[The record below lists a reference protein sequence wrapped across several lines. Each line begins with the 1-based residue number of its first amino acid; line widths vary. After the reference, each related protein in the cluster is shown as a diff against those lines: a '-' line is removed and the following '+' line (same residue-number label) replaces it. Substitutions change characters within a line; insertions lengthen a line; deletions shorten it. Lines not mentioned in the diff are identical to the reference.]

1 MANKDNKPI
10 EEYLIK
16 LVPQLDKEKYEK
28 EKSKIDNLL
37 RGVKNYEKVA
47 TKEDIALA
55 KRQVS
60 LQTALSK
67 LTAQKE
73 KTERE
78 RLKTQKE
85 SIKKTTLELKQ
96 QKESARLKKVQ
107 DTISN
112 GENKKLSSLIKQ
124 GLSGNFGSLGKSGVI
139 LTAIFGVLKIIKDY
153 TEKIVD
159 ESTKLS
165 NSLISGSSAFV
176 DKNTR
181 STMATFGVGSMTAMG
196 INNALS
202 LMGISTSDMATM
214 TGGQMQLFA
223 ELMQQWT
230 EGMSIIDK
238 SAISEYN
245 EYMQSFQKDI
255 ASIKL
260 DAQIAFYKYLV
271 ENRETINSLLNSV
284 TQIFSLI
291 IDYATGS
298 TGQQILTLLTQISTF
313 VINAL
318 TMSAKLSNMLSPIL
332 DIILAIAN
340 VVMSVIN
347 IIYTAIQW
355 VFDKVSGILDFLGID
370 VSPITEGLSD
380 FSNLISSGSNYVYD
394 SAVSGSG
401 TNYNGN
407 GNYGTITITQTTNN
421 SFTGSDS
428 NSYAVANSMA
438 QSQQTWL
445 SRQLATSILE

>member
-1 MANKDNKPI
+1 MTNKPI
-10 EEYLIK
+10 EEYIIKLTPSLDMTKYEEEKQKLQKALNKDFSSSSSIGNKQSANAQKDSDKAIRRANAEALLELRQIKKERELIK
-16 LVPQLDKEKYEK
+16 LKK
-28 EKSKIDNLL
+28 EKSNFD
-37 RGVKNYEKVA
+37 
-47 TKEDIALA
+47 
-55 KRQVS
+55 
-60 LQTALSK
+60 
-67 LTAQKE
+67 
-73 KTERE
+73 
-78 RLKTQKE
+78 
-85 SIKKTTLELKQ
+85 
-96 QKESARLKKVQ
+96 
-107 DTISN
+107 
-112 GENKKLSSLIKQ
+112 KLSIRQKLSPLSNSAKGASSLL
-124 GLSGNFGSLGKSGVI
+124 GGNTAGAIASFGKVNFALM
-139 LTAIFGVLKIIKDY
+139 AIFGVLKLIKDY
-153 TEKIVD
+153 TEKILD

-165 NSLISGSSAFV
+165 NSLISGSSSFV

-202 LMGISTSDMATM
+202 LMGISRSDMATM
-214 TGGQMQLFA
+214 TGGQMQFFA

-230 EGMSIIDK
+230 EGMSSIDK

-260 DAQIAFYKYLV
+260 DAQIEFYKYLI
-271 ENRETINSLLNSV
+271 ENRETINTLLGNI
-284 TQIFSLI
+284 TRIFDLVMDFAI
-291 IDYATGS
+291 GS
-298 TGQQILTLLTQISTF
+298 TGQQVITLLTQIASF
-313 VINAL
+313 VISVISEVFQL
-318 TMSAKLSNMLSPIL
+318 IEMFSFVL
-332 DIILAIAN
+332 DIAIPLA
-340 VVMSVIN
+340 N
-347 IIYTAIQW
+347 IIMSIILLLNTAFRWLLDKIS
-355 VFDKVSGILDFLGID
+355 VFINAIGVDTAS
-370 VSPITEGLSD
+370 LSSD
-380 FSNLISSGSNYVYD
+380 MNDLTSFISSGSNYIYD

>member
-1 MANKDNKPI
+1 MANKPI
-10 EEYLIK
+10 EEYIIKLTPSLDMTKYEEEKQKLQKALNKDFSSSSSIGNKQSANAQKDSDKAIRRANAEALLELRQIKKERELIK
-16 LVPQLDKEKYEK
+16 LKK
-28 EKSKIDNLL
+28 EKSNFD
-37 RGVKNYEKVA
+37 
-47 TKEDIALA
+47 
-55 KRQVS
+55 
-60 LQTALSK
+60 
-67 LTAQKE
+67 
-73 KTERE
+73 
-78 RLKTQKE
+78 
-85 SIKKTTLELKQ
+85 
-96 QKESARLKKVQ
+96 
-107 DTISN
+107 
-112 GENKKLSSLIKQ
+112 KLSIRQKLSPLSNSAKGASSLL
-124 GLSGNFGSLGKSGVI
+124 GGNTAGAIASFGKVNFALM
-139 LTAIFGVLKIIKDY
+139 AIFGVLKIIKDY

-165 NSLISGSSAFV
+165 NSLISGNSAFV
-176 DKNTR
+176 DQNTR

-202 LMGISTSDMATM
+202 LMGISRSDMATM
-214 TGGQMQLFA
+214 TGGQMQFFS

-230 EGMSIIDK
+230 EGMSSIDK

-260 DAQIAFYKYLV
+260 DAQIEFYKYLV
-271 ENRETINSLLNSV
+271 NNRETINLLMNSV

-291 IDYATGS
+291 MDFATGS
-298 TGQQILTLLTQISTF
+298 TGQQIMTLLTQLSTF
-313 VINAL
+313 VIQVL
-318 TMSAKLSNMLSPIL
+318 TMSFELISILSPIL
-332 DIILAIAN
+332 DIILSIAN

-347 IIYTAIQW
+347 IIYSALNW
-355 VFDKVSGILDFLGID
+355 VLDKLSGLLDFLGID
-370 VSPITEGLSD
+370 ISPATEA
-380 FSNLISSGSNYVYD
+380 ISSGSNYIYD

-445 SRQLATSILE
+445 SRQLATNILE

>member
-10 EEYLIK
+10 EEYIIK
-16 LVPQLDKEKYEK
+16 LTPSLDMTKYEE
-28 EKSKIDNLL
+28 EKQKLQKVLNKDFSSTSSISK
-37 RGVKNYEKVA
+37 KQSS
-47 TKEDIALA
+47 T
-55 KRQVS
+55 
-60 LQTALSK
+60 
-67 LTAQKE
+67 
-73 KTERE
+73 
-78 RLKTQKE
+78 TQKE
-85 SIKKTTLELKQ
+85 SSNAVRQANSEALLELRKI
-96 QKESARLKKVQ
+96 KIKRDLIKLKKEEFNFDKLSLRQ
-107 DTISN
+107 
-112 GENKKLSSLIKQ
+112 KKLPFSNEVKSISSLM
-124 GLSGNFGSLGKSGVI
+124 GGNASGAITSLGKSNVY
-139 LTAIFGVLKIIKDY
+139 LMAIFGVLKLIKDY
-153 TEKIVD
+153 TEKILD

-165 NSLISGSSAFV
+165 NSLISGNSAFV
-176 DKNTR
+176 DQNTR

-202 LMGISTSDMATM
+202 LMGISRSDMATM
-214 TGGQMQLFA
+214 TGGQMQFFA

-230 EGMSIIDK
+230 EGMSSIDK

-260 DAQIAFYKYLV
+260 DAQIEFYKYLIK
-271 ENRETINSLLNSV
+271 NRETINTLLGNV
-284 TQIFSLI
+284 TRIFDLVM
-291 IDYATGS
+291 DFATGS
-298 TGQQILTLLTQISTF
+298 TGQQIMTLLTQLSTF
-313 VINAL
+313 VIQVL
-318 TMSAKLSNMLSPIL
+318 TMSFELISILSPIL
-332 DIILAIAN
+332 DIILSIAN
-340 VVMSVIN
+340 IVMSVIN
-347 IIYTAIQW
+347 IIYSALNW
-355 VFDKVSGILDFLGID
+355 VLDKLSGLLDFLGID
-370 VSPITEGLSD
+370 ISPATEA
-380 FSNLISSGSNYVYD
+380 ISSGSNYIYD

>member
-10 EEYLIK
+10 EEYIIK
-16 LVPQLDKEKYEK
+16 LTPSLDMTKYEE
-28 EKSKIDNLL
+28 EKQKLQKVLNKDFSSTSSISK
-37 RGVKNYEKVA
+37 KQSS
-47 TKEDIALA
+47 T
-55 KRQVS
+55 
-60 LQTALSK
+60 
-67 LTAQKE
+67 
-73 KTERE
+73 
-78 RLKTQKE
+78 TQKE
-85 SIKKTTLELKQ
+85 SSNAVRQANSEALLELRKI
-96 QKESARLKKVQ
+96 KIKRDLIKLKKEEFNFDKLSLRQ
-107 DTISN
+107 
-112 GENKKLSSLIKQ
+112 KKLPFSNEVKSISSLM
-124 GLSGNFGSLGKSGVI
+124 GGNASGAITSLGKSNVY
-139 LTAIFGVLKIIKDY
+139 LMAIFGVLKLIKDY

-165 NSLISGSSAFV
+165 NSLISGNSAFV
-176 DKNTR
+176 DQNTR

-202 LMGISTSDMATM
+202 LMGISRSDMATM
-214 TGGQMQLFA
+214 TGGQMQFFA

-230 EGMSIIDK
+230 EGMSSIDK

-260 DAQIAFYKYLV
+260 DAQIEFYKYLV
-271 ENRETINSLLNSV
+271 NNRETINLLMNSV

-291 IDYATGS
+291 MDFATGS
-298 TGQQILTLLTQISTF
+298 TGQQIMTLLTQLSTF
-313 VINAL
+313 VIQVL
-318 TMSAKLSNMLSPIL
+318 TMSFELISILSPIL
-332 DIILAIAN
+332 DIILSIAN

-347 IIYTAIQW
+347 IIYSALNW
-355 VFDKVSGILDFLGID
+355 VLDKLSGLLDFLGID
-370 VSPITEGLSD
+370 ISPATEA
-380 FSNLISSGSNYVYD
+380 ISSGSNYIYD

>member
-1 MANKDNKPI
+1 MANKPI
-10 EEYLIK
+10 EEYIIKLTPSLDMTKYEEEKQKLQKALNKDFSSSSSIGNKQSVNAKKVASQSLKQENAEAILELRKIKIKRDLIK
-16 LVPQLDKEKYEK
+16 LKKEEFNFDKL
-28 EKSKIDNLL
+28 SL
-37 RGVKNYEKVA
+37 R
-47 TKEDIALA
+47 
-55 KRQVS
+55 Q
-60 LQTALSK
+60 
-67 LTAQKE
+67 
-73 KTERE
+73 
-78 RLKTQKE
+78 
-85 SIKKTTLELKQ
+85 
-96 QKESARLKKVQ
+96 
-107 DTISN
+107 
-112 GENKKLSSLIKQ
+112 KKLPFSNEVKSISSLM
-124 GLSGNFGSLGKSGVI
+124 GGNASGAITSLGKSNVY
-139 LTAIFGVLKIIKDY
+139 LMAIFGVLKIIKDY

-202 LMGISTSDMATM
+202 LMGISRSDMATM
-214 TGGQMQLFA
+214 TGGQMQFFA

-230 EGMSIIDK
+230 EGMSSIDK

-260 DAQIAFYKYLV
+260 DAQIEFYKYLI
-271 ENRETINSLLNSV
+271 ENRETINTLLGNV
-284 TQIFSLI
+284 TRTFDLVM
-291 IDYATGS
+291 DFVTGS
-298 TGQQILTLLTQISTF
+298 TGQQVMTFLIQLSSFVISVLSMAFELLDILSPSLDLTLG
-313 VINAL
+313 
-318 TMSAKLSNMLSPIL
+318 
-332 DIILAIAN
+332 IAN
-340 VVMSVIN
+340 VIMSIIN
-347 IIYTAIQW
+347 LLYAGFNW
-355 VFDKVSGILDFLGID
+355 ILDKISGFLEFIGVD
-370 VSPITEGLSD
+370 FSSMTSGLS
-380 FSNLISSGSNYVYD
+380 NIISSGSNYIYD

-438 QSQQTWL
+438 LSQQTWL